1 MLFQRKAVWKGV
13 ALLIFVVV
21 AVGFTL
27 FLRNTYN
34 SHFIWLIDRFGLPGI
49 FGIGVFTNAPVIAP
63 VTGFAVIPFVLDI
76 ARQHNDAAVIVLYAL
91 GGAVGESTGYL
102 TGVAGKDITRLER
115 GRFYGLLQRWFVRER
130 RGRTFFLLIF
140 LAFVTSPYDFIAI
153 FIGGVRY
160 PYPLFFL
167 ATFVGRIG
175 KYAVIVLLGEE
186 FCRWADHVVIL
197 RWIC

>member
-1 MLFQRKAVWKGV
+1 MLFQKKATWKGI
-13 ALLIFVVV
+13 ALLCIVVI

-34 SHFIWLIDRFGLPGI
+34 SHFIWLIARFGLPGI

-63 VTGFAVIPFVLDI
+63 VAGFVTIPFVLDI
-76 ARQHNDAAVIVLYAL
+76 AKQHNDVAVIVLYAL

-115 GRFYGLLQRWFVRER
+115 GRFYRLLQRWFVKER
-130 RGRTFFLLIF
+130 RGRTFFLLVL
-140 LAFVTSPYDFIAI
+140 LAFVASPYDLIAI

-167 ATFVGRIG
+167 ATLIGRMG
-175 KYAVIVLLGEE
+175 KYALIVLLGEE
-186 FCRWADHVVIL
+186 FCSWASQGIL
-197 RWIC
+197 GWVC